1 MQGSRSTPTIH
12 DVATII
18 SGAVLWRLRKK
29 IFKLFGYPGHGTGS

>member
-1 MQGSRSTPTIH
+1 VT
-12 DVATII
+12 TII